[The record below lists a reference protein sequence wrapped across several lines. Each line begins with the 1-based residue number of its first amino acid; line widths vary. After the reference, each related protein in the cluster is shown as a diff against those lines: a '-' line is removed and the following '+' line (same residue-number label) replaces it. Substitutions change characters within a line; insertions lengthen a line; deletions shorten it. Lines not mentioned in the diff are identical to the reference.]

1 MMIVTLEQLR
11 IFVEVAERGHM
22 TRAAEALRLTQ
33 SAVSAA
39 VAALEGRYGT
49 RLFDRVGR
57 GIALSAAGEAFLP
70 EAKAVLSQAEAAVA
84 ALEDVTALRRGHLTL
99 AASQTVASYWLPGR
113 MARFAQAHPGVSLRM
128 IAGNTAQAAEAVR
141 TGAADLGFVEGLVET
156 AALARTPVA
165 LDRVS
170 LYAAPDHPLVAAPL
184 RPQDLRTA
192 IWVLR
197 EVGSGT
203 RSHFE
208 QVVAGVGVTMRELS
222 VRLELPSNEA
232 ALAAAEAGG
241 LVAAVSDLAAA
252 PLVAAGRVVRLT
264 FDAPQRAFALLTHRQ
279 RHRSRAAAAFVAEL

>member
-1 MMIVTLEQLR
+1 MTLEQLR
-11 IFVEVAERGHM
+11 IFVEVAERRHM
-22 TRAAEALRLTQ
+22 TRAAETLGLTQ

-39 VAALEGRYGT
+39 VAALEGRYGA

-57 GIALSAAGEAFLP
+57 GIELSQSGEAFLP

-128 IAGNTAQAAEAVR
+128 VAGNTAQTAEAVLA
-141 TGAADLGFVEGLVET
+141 GAADLGFVEGPVEA
-156 AALARTPVA
+156 AALARTAVA

-170 LYAAPDHPLVAAPL
+170 LYAAPDHPLAGAPV
-184 RPQDLRTA
+184 RPHDLRTA
-192 IWVLR
+192 VWALR

-208 QVVAGVGVTMRELS
+208 QMIAGVGVTVRELS
-222 VRLELPSNEA
+222 VRLELPSNEG

-252 PLVAAGRVVRLT
+252 PLVAAGRLVRLA
-264 FDAPQRAFALLTHRQ
+264 FDAPERAFALLTHRQ
-279 RHRSRAAAAFVAEL
+279 RHRSRAAEAFIAQL